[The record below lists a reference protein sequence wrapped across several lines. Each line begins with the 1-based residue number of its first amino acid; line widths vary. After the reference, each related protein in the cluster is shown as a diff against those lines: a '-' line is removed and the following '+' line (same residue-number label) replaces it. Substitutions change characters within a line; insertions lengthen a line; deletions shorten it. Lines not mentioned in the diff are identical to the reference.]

1 MKLTSEI
8 CQEAETEFSDS
19 IQTMEPGH
27 LFKMADEWLEDMN
40 IVSYKLDHENSI
52 LIIIAES
59 DCKDGTYSVFRF
71 FLGGETKWAMSV
83 DLNKQPQVKV
93 FDYLLNHF
101 K

>member
-1 MKLTSEI
+1 MKSTSEI
-8 CQEAETEFSDS
+8 CQEVETEFSDS

-40 IVSYKLDHENSI
+40 IVSYKLDHENCI

-59 DCKDGTYSVFRF
+59 DGNYSVFRF
-71 FLGGETKWAMSV
+71 FPGGETKWAMSV
-83 DLNKQPQVKV
+83 DLTKQPQAKV
-93 FDYLLNHF
+93 FDYLLKHY